1 MTNGGHP
8 ERRQRHSPAP
18 AASGS
23 EKQMNHTSRPDHDT
37 NEPDG
42 ARAVHPDGAIDEP
55 QRDGHDGHDGPDSRG
70 DADSPVAGAG
80 TSQTGDGAGDT
91 DAPVQDKA
99 SPSQG
104 LGPSDTGTGSPVQEA
119 DSPEHGLGG
128 AAGHENTPGTG
139 SPVQDADSPE
149 HGTGS

>member
-1 MTNGGHP
+1 MD
-8 ERRQRHSPAP
+8 
-18 AASGS
+18 
-23 EKQMNHTSRPDHDT
+23 HTSRPDHHT
-37 NEPDG
+37 SEPEG
-42 ARAVHPDGAIDEP
+42 ARVVHPDGDIDEP
-55 QRDGHDGHDGPDSRG
+55 QHDHLDSSG

-80 TSQTGDGAGDT
+80 ASQTHGGAADS

-119 DSPEHGLGG
+119 ESPEHGLGG
-128 AAGHENTPGTG
+128 ESERDETPGIG

-149 HGTGS
+149 HGTGT